1 MSKADVKTSRHSHH
15 FISSLHDQM
24 VSLGNEGLGGGSLSH
39 FCSPCVDLMTEL
51 GEGGIE
57 GGRGDESEIMGVCTD
72 RMDGRRWM
80 AAG

>member
-1 MSKADVKTSRHSHH
+1 
-15 FISSLHDQM
+15 M

-80 AAG
+80 AAGKSALVRPPAPSLGRLFVK